1 MEKSRDMTVGVG
13 TVAYM
18 APELM
23 RAFSEHAAK
32 IEADGTKCDMYS
44 FAILALYV
52 ATSQTP
58 YNDLSNENIFIK
70 VGMRG
75 GRTDIPPGYAGMNA
89 GTVNNDEA
97 AAKTDSHDSYGK
109 FVALVECM
117 WKQDPE
123 ERPGFDTVIIDLEKV
138 FSSTVDNVLSI

>member
-52 ATSQTP
+52 ATGQTP
-58 YNDLSNENIFIK
+58 YSGLSNENIFIK
-70 VGMRG
+70 VGSQF
-75 GRTDIPPGYAGMNA
+75 N
-89 GTVNNDEA
+89 
-97 AAKTDSHDSYGK
+97 
-109 FVALVECM
+109 
-117 WKQDPE
+117 
-123 ERPGFDTVIIDLEKV
+123 
-138 FSSTVDNVLSI
+138 SIQFNSIQFNSIQFNSI